1 MRVAIIAAAGLMLAA
16 GAAQI
21 VSRAEEP
28 ARSVWDGVYTAEQA
42 KRGQPLYVKA
52 CGSCHAGDLSGGES
66 APPLAGGEFMSNWT
80 GLTVGELFERIRIT
94 MPADKPGKLSREVNA
109 DILAY
114 MLEANRFPAGAVELP
129 RATELLKQIKIEASK
144 PESKK

>member
-1 MRVAIIAAAGLMLAA
+1 MRVAMTISATLLLAA
-16 GAAQI
+16 SVIPFAL
-21 VSRAEEP
+21 RADEP

-80 GLTVGELFERIRIT
+80 GLT
-94 MPADKPGKLSREVNA
+94 AGKS
-109 DILAY
+109 
-114 MLEANRFPAGAVELP
+114 
-129 RATELLKQIKIEASK
+129 
-144 PESKK
+144 